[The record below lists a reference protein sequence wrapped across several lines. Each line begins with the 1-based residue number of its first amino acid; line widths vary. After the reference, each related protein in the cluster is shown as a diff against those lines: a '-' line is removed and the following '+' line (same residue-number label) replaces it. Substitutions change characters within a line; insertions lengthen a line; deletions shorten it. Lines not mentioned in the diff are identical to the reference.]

1 MSNADKQAGKTSDS
15 TIQVL
20 LVDDQ
25 AIVAEGIRRML
36 EAEKDIKLHYCA
48 DPSKAI
54 DSAID
59 NNATIILQDL
69 VMPDVDGMT
78 LLRFYKAN
86 HATKDIPIIVLSSK
100 EDPTI
105 KRDAFGYGA
114 SDYLVKLPDQIELIA
129 RIRAHAKNYI
139 MQTERD
145 AAFFALRE
153 MKKQLEASNLKLQ
166 KLSMLDGLTGIANR
180 RHFDDTI
187 DNELASTLKKE
198 SPLGLILIDI
208 DYFKRYNDSYG
219 HQRGDDCLIRVAK
232 SLSSECKNAED
243 LAARYGGEEFVI
255 LLPDT
260 NEEQAYAVAERIRK
274 AVEALDIEHKASDVT
289 QHVTLSLGVSATQP
303 GVKMKAAAL
312 IELADKALYKAKES
326 GRNQSVKASKTEITE
341 TKTIP

>member
-1 MSNADKQAGKTSDS
+1 MSDDEKMTRKSPDP

-25 AIVAEGIRRML
+25 AIIAEGIRRML
-36 EAEKDIKLHYCA
+36 EVEKDIKLHYCA
-48 DPSKAI
+48 EPGKAI
-54 DSAID
+54 DTAID
-59 NNATIILQDL
+59 MNATVILQDL

-100 EDPTI
+100 EDPVV

-153 MKKQLEASNLKLQ
+153 MKKQLEASNRKLQ

-180 RHFDDTI
+180 RHFDDTL
-187 DNELASTLKKE
+187 NTELANTLKKQ
-198 SPLGLILIDI
+198 SALALILIDI
-208 DYFKRYNDSYG
+208 DYFKRYNDNYG
-219 HQRGDDCLIRVAK
+219 HQGGDDCLIRVAK
-232 SLSSECKNAED
+232 TLNNECKNAED
-243 LAARYGGEEFVI
+243 MAARYGGEEFVI

-260 NEEQAYAVAERIRK
+260 TEDQAHGVAERIRK
-274 AVEALDIEHKASDVT
+274 AVEDLHIEHQASDVAK
-289 QHVTLSLGVSATQP
+289 HVTLSLGVSTTEP

-312 IELADKALYKAKES
+312 IEQADKALYKAKKS
-326 GRNQSVKASKTEITE
+326 GRNRSVMFSKL
-341 TKTIP
+341 

>member
-1 MSNADKQAGKTSDS
+1 MTNPNMNDNGKSSTKSDDS

-25 AIVAEGIRRML
+25 AIIAEGIRRML
-36 EAEKDIKLHYCA
+36 ESEKDIKLHYCA

-54 DSAID
+54 NTAIET
-59 NNATIILQDL
+59 NATVILQDL

-78 LLRFYKAN
+78 LVRFYKAN
-86 HATKDIPIIVLSSK
+86 HATKDIPVIVLSSK

-139 MQTERD
+139 LQTERD

-153 MKKQLEASNLKLQ
+153 MKKQLEASNRKLQ

-180 RHFDDTI
+180 RHFDTTLD
-187 DNELASTLKKE
+187 DELKNALSKQSAL
-198 SPLGLILIDI
+198 SLILIDI
-208 DYFKRYNDSYG
+208 DYFKRFNDTYG
-219 HQRGDDCLIRVAK
+219 HQGGDDCLTRVAK
-232 SLSSECKNAED
+232 TLSGACKNAED

-260 NEEQAYAVAERIRK
+260 NEDQAYIVAERIRK
-274 AVEALDIEHKASDVT
+274 AVQDLCIEHKASDVT
-289 QHVTLSLGVSATQP
+289 NCVTLSMGISTMLPSE
-303 GVKMKAAAL
+303 KLKAQQL
-312 IELADKALYKAKES
+312 IERADKALYKAKEM
-326 GRNQSVKASKTEITE
+326 GRNQSVKASSL
-341 TKTIP
+341 